1 MHVDKTKFE
10 RNSSLE
16 YYHMTCTGKLK
27 RCIESGASDSESPI
41 SISDLTGKQQQQQQL
56 YFIQIST

>member
-1 MHVDKTKFE
+1 M
-10 RNSSLE
+10 
-16 YYHMTCTGKLK
+16 

-56 YFIQIST
+56 YFIQISMWVHGITYIIYVINLKSKKGYN